1 MSFESL
7 IGRKKLLTIEFNPP
21 KNPDIQKYIL
31 KLEQFKNIADA
42 INVTDSPMAKP
53 RMNSIV
59 SANFIKNI
67 SEPIFNLTCRD
78 KNKIAIQSDLL
89 AASAL
94 GLKNILAITGDP
106 TKDNDSVYKI
116 NVFELIKLIQSLN
129 EQFNTDFF
137 IGCASDIPKTNNIP
151 SIKSRLKRKSEIG
164 VKFVITQ
171 PIFSK
176 NDLERFLEASENIN
190 IRKIIGIMP
199 ILSYKS
205 ALYLNNFVKG
215 IDIPQPVISKFENAS
230 KEDSKLVAI
239 GLIEKLLED
248 INSLLPYVEGLHIMK
263 LDYEIAN
270 LIKKYLEVS

>member
-1 MSFESL
+1 MNFASL

-21 KNPDIQKYIL
+21 KNPDIKKHIL

-59 SANFIKNI
+59 SANFVKNI

-106 TKDNDSVYKI
+106 AKDNDSVYKI
-116 NVFELIKLIQSLN
+116 NVFELIKLIKNLN

-137 IGCASDIPKTNNIP
+137 IGCASDIPKTNNMP
-151 SIKSRLKRKSEIG
+151 SIKSRLKRKTEIG

-176 NDLERFLEASENIN
+176 NDLERFLEASNDIK
-190 IRKIIGIMP
+190 IHKIIGIMP
-199 ILSYKS
+199 IVSYKN
-205 ALYLNNFVKG
+205 ALYLNNNVKG
-215 IDIPQPVISKFENAS
+215 INIPKFILSKFENAS
-230 KEDSKLVAI
+230 IEDSKLI
-239 GLIEKLLED
+239 TLELHSILLND
-248 INSLLPYVEGLHIMK
+248 IKNLLPYIEGLHIMK
-263 LDYEIAN
+263 LDYEIAKLTKN
-270 LIKKYLEVS
+270 FLEV